1 MSSMK
6 LRSLP
11 RACATF
17 LLLAVLAACSLP
29 NPYVPPSPRPTQPP
43 SGQPPQVPPQPG
55 ETPVPQQPPG
65 EPVPQRPTRT
75 FTLSP
80 PSRALVTQAQ
90 EQAQNGDVTAA
101 AATVERALR
110 IEPSNPL
117 LWIELGKLRMREA
130 SYGQAES
137 VGRKAVSLATGDARA
152 ESAAWSL
159 IADSFR
165 ARGRNAEAREAD
177 ERAAQLRPQ

>member
-1 MSSMK
+1 MSFM
-6 LRSLP
+6 RM
-11 RACATF
+11 RALVAM
-17 LLLAVLAACSLP
+17 LVLAGLAACNLP

-43 SGQPPQVPPQPG
+43 SGQPPEVPPQPDG
-55 ETPVPQQPPG
+55 TAVPEQLPP

-130 SYGQAES
+130 SYAQAES

-152 ESAAWSL
+152 ESAAWTL

-165 ARGRNAEAREAD
+165 ARGRNTDAREAD
-177 ERAAQLRPQ
+177 ERAAQLRPR

>member
-1 MSSMK
+1 MSFM
-6 LRSLP
+6 RM
-11 RACATF
+11 RALVAM
-17 LLLAVLAACSLP
+17 LVLAGLAACSLP

-43 SGQPPQVPPQPG
+43 SGQPPELPPQPDG
-55 ETPVPQQPPG
+55 TAVPEQPPP

-130 SYGQAES
+130 SAPD
-137 VGRKAVSLATGDARA
+137 AVSSRPYVDSHTAGFAR
-152 ESAAWSL
+152 
-159 IADSFR
+159 SFSPSISTNSM
-165 ARGRNAEAREAD
+165 A
-177 ERAAQLRPQ
+177 